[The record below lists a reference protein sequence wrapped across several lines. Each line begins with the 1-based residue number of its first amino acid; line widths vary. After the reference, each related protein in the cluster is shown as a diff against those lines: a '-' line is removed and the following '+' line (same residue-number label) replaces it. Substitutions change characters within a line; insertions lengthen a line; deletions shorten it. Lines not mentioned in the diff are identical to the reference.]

1 MWLSLVPEVSLRLQ
15 KGILQKS
22 LLGFLSSS
30 VADCNFVPFSSLFLP
45 FYYGFSQKEQMVH
58 FLFYFNLESFLASL
72 SLRAPS
78 LIFLSPLRLVCKS
91 CFSSACFGPG
101 SESLCCVVHLG
112 VIWCRCWNAT
122 FLFLG
127 LSSAS
132 IWWNSW
138 PPHKAPDSPASAWP
152 GVLCSIHRG
161 AAWTQLPALSAEGG
175 GRGKRKQNA
184 EFQGPRKVV

>member
-1 MWLSLVPEVSLRLQ
+1 VRWKIQSQSFSLVLNLLCSLSRCTCSPLSEFSSAGYSPAQSPASLLCDFPWSQKSPLRLQ

-112 VIWCRCWNAT
+112 VIWCRC
-122 FLFLG
+122 
-127 LSSAS
+127 
-132 IWWNSW
+132 
-138 PPHKAPDSPASAWP
+138 
-152 GVLCSIHRG
+152 
-161 AAWTQLPALSAEGG
+161 
-175 GRGKRKQNA
+175 
-184 EFQGPRKVV
+184 